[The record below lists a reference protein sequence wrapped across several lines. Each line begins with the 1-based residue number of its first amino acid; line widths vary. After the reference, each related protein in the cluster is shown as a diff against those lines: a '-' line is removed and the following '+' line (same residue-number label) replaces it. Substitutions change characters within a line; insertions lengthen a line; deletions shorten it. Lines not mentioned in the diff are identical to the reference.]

1 MDLVPF
7 LQTWVPLI
15 VGILTI
21 ITGVSAI
28 VYKASKAFVQF
39 VEERVEAVLKEFKPN
54 GGSSLKDQVNRL
66 ETGHTKIVDEV
77 DKMKWIVD
85 EVNSDI
91 KEIKRLQS
99 EFEKKVNK
107 SFDTILEFMTKGK

>member
-1 MDLVPF
+1 MDFVTF

-15 VGILTI
+15 VGILAI
-21 ITGVSAI
+21 ITGVSTI
-28 VYKASKAFVQF
+28 VYKSSKAFVAF

-66 ETGHTKIVDEV
+66 ETGHNKIVDEV

-91 KEIKRLQS
+91 KEIKKHQ
-99 EFEKKVNK
+99 EDFKKQVNK
-107 SFDTILEFMTKGK
+107 SFDTILEFMTKNK